1 MTTHNPTLKAPGPKA
16 HWLLGLLREFLGD
29 TLGFLTAL
37 QKDYGSVSSFRILR
51 VTNYLVS
58 DPALVEQILKDKNG
72 TFIKNTGFFRH
83 FYDLFGAGLLTA
95 EGEHWKRQRKL
106 ASPVFRQKNLDTF
119 VNAISTIAET
129 FIRDWRHSKT
139 LDFHQAA
146 LELTAQI
153 ASKTLFGM
161 DDPIPDQR
169 LIDAVRQ
176 LEKQIAVRIGRPF
189 LFQDK
194 LPIASNF
201 AYRRALKTIEDKV
214 FQLIDH
220 YQDLPHPGANVL
232 SQLVNARYEDGS
244 CISRQ
249 QLRDDAITL
258 YLAGHDTTAILLSWM
273 FYLLSQHKTVVTD
286 LRQEWTVL
294 GDSLPTSYEQIK
306 NLPLTTAVIKESLRL
321 YPPAYIIGRQT
332 TRDIELGGY
341 AIPAGAPVVISPYV
355 LGRLDSYFESPETFL
370 PERWLRE
377 HASTLEKAFLP
388 FGGGPRICIGDRF
401 AQMEAAIILIA
412 ILRRYD
418 PEYVGSQEP
427 TPLISINMPPKD
439 GMQITFTNRQ

>member
-1 MTTHNPTLKAPGPKA
+1 MTPHNPTLKAPGPKA

-29 TLGFLTAL
+29 TLGFLTGL
-37 QKDYGSVSSFRILR
+37 QKDYGPVSSFRILR

-58 DPALVEQILKDKNG
+58 DPELVEQIFKDKNG

-106 ASPVFRQKNLDTF
+106 VSPVFRQKNLDTF
-119 VNAISTIAET
+119 VNAIGSITET
-129 FIRDWRHSKT
+129 FIRDWGPSST
-139 LDFHQAA
+139 LDFHQSA
-146 LELTAQI
+146 LQLTAHI
-153 ASKTLFGM
+153 ASETLFGM
-161 DDPIPDQR
+161 DDPVPDQR

-201 AYRRALKTIEDKV
+201 AYRRALKIIEAKV
-214 FQLIDH
+214 YQLIDS
-220 YQDLPHPGANVL
+220 YQDQQHPGTNVL
-232 SQLVNARYEDGS
+232 SQLVNARYEDGTR
-244 CISRQ
+244 ISRQ

-273 FYLLSQHKTVVTD
+273 FYLLSRHKAVVAD
-286 LRQEWTVL
+286 LRQEWAML
-294 GDSLPTSYEQIK
+294 GDSLPASYEQIK

-355 LGRLDSYFESPETFL
+355 LGRLDDYFESPDTFL
-370 PERWLRE
+370 PERWLRQN
-377 HASTLEKAFLP
+377 ASTLEKAFMP

-418 PEYVGSQEP
+418 LEYVGTQPP
-427 TPLISINMPPKD
+427 TPLISINMPPND
-439 GMQITFTNRQ
+439 GMPITFTRQ